1 MMPERRSVRRSRA
14 GFGRVGPQIDSD
26 GFGEIGDTTQM
37 MIRAEVYE
45 TDMVEVARG
54 KPVTATSHAFTTRLS
69 GTVSRRGVRI
79 SGQSILSTDPAAIV
93 DARVIEVWI
102 TLDAASSVA
111 VADRSGLQ
119 VTAAFGALG
128 NEDA

>member
-1 MMPERRSVRRSRA
+1 
-14 GFGRVGPQIDSD
+14 
-26 GFGEIGDTTQM
+26 
-37 MIRAEVYE
+37 
-45 TDMVEVARG
+45 MVEVALG
-54 KPVTATSHAFTTRLS
+54 QPVTATSHAFTTRLS